1 MQIIRASWYL
11 SVREVKF
18 SGSDWHTLLPFRYLS
33 LCQSTMVKV
42 KTWYSLLMYA
52 QFGQKTKELGPV
64 EIVVLTRAK
73 KDRRR
78 PSF

>member
-1 MQIIRASWYL
+1 
-11 SVREVKF
+11 
-18 SGSDWHTLLPFRYLS
+18 
-33 LCQSTMVKV
+33 MVKV

-52 QFGQKTKELGPV
+52 QFGKKTKELGRC

-73 KDRRR
+73 KEMRR

>member
-1 MQIIRASWYL
+1 
-11 SVREVKF
+11 
-18 SGSDWHTLLPFRYLS
+18 
-33 LCQSTMVKV
+33 MVKV

-52 QFGQKTKELGPV
+52 QFGQKTKELGPF